1 MRPEE
6 ELFKKKKKR
15 SFRFVKFI
23 FILVLII
30 IAASL
35 IFYSLE
41 NPSFVEDVKN
51 KLLSFYAVED
61 ETAVSKEASENF
73 ETDAEDRTVIEAE
86 GNTENENEVDAGTE
100 AEQQED
106 INNETIDDIDE
117 TTAKSFSFWQK
128 IINFFKEKMSEEEE
142 EFPAR
147 LKIRVYFASLGRED
161 KFIYEERE
169 IIAGEIKSAVENAVK
184 ELINGPVKPYHYPVI
199 PPGTKLLGVEIYE
212 NLAKINLSQDFI
224 EKSLDSGILD
234 EYVIY
239 TIVNTVT
246 EIPGVDGVI
255 FLIEGSRIK
264 YYGRV
269 DLSIPAIRDEKYL
282 PDTKE

>member
-15 SFRFVKFI
+15 SFRLVKFI
-23 FILVLII
+23 FALILII
-30 IAASL
+30 VAASV

-51 KLLSFYAVED
+51 KLLSFYAGED
-61 ETAVSKEASENF
+61 ETAVSKEDAENF
-73 ETDAEDRTVIEAE
+73 ETDSEDEGSIESE
-86 GNTENENEVDAGTE
+86 GGKENENEVDSGI
-100 AEQQED
+100 ED
-106 INNETIDDIDE
+106 KQHENINNETVDVIDE
-117 TTAKSFSFWQK
+117 TTAESFSFWQK
-128 IINFFKEKMSEEEE
+128 IINFFKEKMSNEEE

-147 LKIRVYFASLGRED
+147 LKIRVYFASMGMED
-161 KFIYEERE
+161 KFIHEERE
-169 IIAGEIKSAVENAVK
+169 IIAGGIKNAVENAVK
-184 ELINGPVKPYHYPVI
+184 ELISGPLKPYHYPVI

-212 NLAKINLSQDFI
+212 NLAKINLSQEFL

-282 PDTKE
+282 PDTDE